1 MATEE
6 TTPSYMVPPHVR
18 AVPKQSPVKT
28 AAASAVAAHESPVCD
43 VASVPGTILVPT
55 VCQYIHGL
63 IDGRNFF
70 DPYGSDAMWMRA
82 LSAIGAIQIYFRGEK
97 PSEAVSLIND
107 LRGVLG
113 DLDEFALDDAR
124 IRSFFEESIRY
135 LETDTAAD
143 TLDRT
148 AGEDEE
154 LSAWCSAFRRWSA

>member
-1 MATEE
+1 MAKEE
-6 TTPSYMVPPHVR
+6 TTPSYMLPRPHVR
-18 AVPKQSPVKT
+18 AVSKQSPVQT
-28 AAASAVAAHESPVCD
+28 SAASAVAAHVSPVSD
-43 VASVPGTILVPT
+43 VASFPGTILLPT
-55 VCQYIHGL
+55 VCQYIHDL

-107 LRGVLG
+107 LRGVLR
-113 DLDEFALDDAR
+113 DLDEFVLDDAR
-124 IRSFFEESIRY
+124 IRSFFEENIRY

-148 AGEDEE
+148 AGEGEE
-154 LSAWCSAFRRWSA
+154 LSAYV